1 VRTYH
6 LELPL
11 LNFQKFI
18 KRLPGK
24 SSKSKIPHFLPT
36 FAQKSPDMK
45 MLRFLCFAAL
55 TFFTACKQDS
65 TTTTAPPDPHADPHS
80 FAQPNLA
87 VAKHLDLNLK
97 VDFDQKILSGTAAW
111 TIENPGNVNE
121 IIFDTE
127 NLDIQKITIGKDEK
141 EATYFLV
148 APDSILGTA
157 LRVQIEPTTPMGQT
171 ELVTIYYSTKPDA
184 AALGWMEPGMT
195 FGKKLPFLFTQG
207 QAILTR
213 SWVPCQDSPG
223 NRFTYTANIEVPVGM
238 MAVMSAENPQQTS
251 PDGKYSFKMDKP
263 IAPYLVALAV
273 GDIAFKPI
281 SERTGVYA
289 EPAMLDDVAWEFADM
304 EKMVKTAESLYGPYE
319 WGRFDVIVLP
329 SGFPFGGM
337 ENPKLTFA
345 TPTVVTGDRSLV
357 SLVAHE
363 LAHSW
368 SGNLVT
374 NATWNDF
381 WLNEG
386 FTVYFERRIMEAIY
400 GKEYTEMLAQLEY
413 WELLEEVAS
422 MGENNPDSHLKGNL
436 VGRNPDDGVGNIA
449 YQKGSLFLVMLEQ
462 LTDRP
467 KWDAFLKS
475 WFDTNKFTSK
485 TTEDFLAF
493 LKENY
498 LKKYNVTA
506 NVDEWVFGP
515 GLPANLPKP
524 VSSKLANA
532 EKAAQNIA
540 NALPDT
546 TGWTPH
552 EWVHFVRSL
561 PANSDVATLKKL
573 DAQYKLTTSGN
584 AEIRYSWYDVAI
596 RRLCQGDFASCRSL
610 FGKSGPPPFSDAC
623 LYRTERDR
631 PCAGC
636 PPDF

>member
-1 VRTYH
+1 
-6 LELPL
+6 
-11 LNFQKFI
+11 
-18 KRLPGK
+18 
-24 SSKSKIPHFLPT
+24 
-36 FAQKSPDMK
+36 

-55 TFFTACKQDS
+55 TFLTACKQDS

-157 LRVQIEPTTPMGQT
+157 LRVQIEPTTPKGQS

-213 SWVPCQDSPG
+213 SWIPCQDSPG

-289 EPAMLDDVAWEFADM
+289 EPAMLEDVAWEFADM

-386 FTVYFERRIMEAIY
+386 FTVYFERRIMEALY
-400 GKEYTEMLAQLEY
+400 GADFAEMQDELEY
-413 WELLEEVAS
+413 HELLAE
-422 MGENNPDSHLKGNL
+422 MKDLDSADTRLKLNL
-436 VGRNPDDGVGNIA
+436 AGRSPDDGMTGVA
-449 YQKGSLFLVMLEQ
+449 YQKGSMFLRMLEQ
-462 LTDRP
+462 KTDRE

-475 WFDTNKFTSK
+475 WFETNKFTSR
-485 TTEDFLAF
+485 TTEEYLDFLQ
-493 LKENY
+493 KNY
-498 LKKYNVTA
+498 LDKYKVTA
-506 NVDEWVFGP
+506 NVKEWVYQSGI
-515 GLPANLPKP
+515 PANCP
-524 VSSKLANA
+524 VPHSTKLAA
-532 EKAAQNIA
+532 VEKAAQDITNG
-540 NALPDT
+540 LPDT
-546 TGWTPH
+546 KNWTPQ
-552 EWVHFVRSL
+552 EWVHFIRSL
-561 PANSDVATLKKL
+561 PENADVATFKNLDSQFHLTQSTNAQVQLAWYETSIRHGYVTEILQQVENYLVTVGRRYLVKAVYQALKDTGHIE
-573 DAQYKLTTSGN
+573 DARRIFAK
-584 AEIRYSWYDVAI
+584 AEPGYHAVTRGTIEEM
-596 RRLCQGDFASCRSL
+596 L
-610 FGKSGPPPFSDAC
+610 K
-623 LYRTERDR
+623 
-631 PCAGC
+631 
-636 PPDF
+636 